1 MFESI
6 LTSEWYSV
14 LAGFVAINTSMYVIL
29 AIIKALPKIDV
40 RALLPR
46 RYERSETRSIY
57 PDAKP

>member
-14 LAGFVAINTSMYVIL
+14 LAGFVAII
-29 AIIKALPKIDV
+29 
-40 RALLPR
+40 PR